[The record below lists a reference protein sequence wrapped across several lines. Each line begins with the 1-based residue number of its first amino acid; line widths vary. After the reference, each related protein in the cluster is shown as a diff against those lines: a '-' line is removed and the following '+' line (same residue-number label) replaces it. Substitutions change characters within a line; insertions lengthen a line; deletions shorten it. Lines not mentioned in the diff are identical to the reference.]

1 MYCGLH
7 WFSNSCNF
15 HPVCDL
21 HLAILSTAFLR
32 FNFLLTSTRCIFRR
46 FIVFAVIF
54 TVTKRCARCSVCLF
68 FFDNFYF
75 DFDLWALT
83 IFSWYY
89 FGLISAYV
97 SSDNEI
103 WVDLS
108 VHVFFLRIV
117 PDEGIHHL
125 VHLGCSLQKFR
136 HNIRQTTTQFK
147 ASNPFHMHK
156 TYIYKFIHL
165 EVPYHRYV
173 YHQIVYPCSMVIVII

>member
-1 MYCGLH
+1 M
-7 WFSNSCNF
+7 
-15 HPVCDL
+15 
-21 HLAILSTAFLR
+21 AILSTPLLR
-32 FNFLLTSTRCIFRR
+32 FNFLLTSTRCIFWR

-54 TVTKRCARCSVCLF
+54 TVTKRAFDVPFDFSF
-68 FFDNFYF
+68 SDNFDF

-83 IFSWYY
+83 ICSWD
-89 FGLISAYV
+89 FIGLISVDV
-97 SSDNEI
+97 SYNNEA

-117 PDEGIHHL
+117 PEEGIHHL

-173 YHQIVYPCSMVIVII
+173 YHQIIYPSILVIVII